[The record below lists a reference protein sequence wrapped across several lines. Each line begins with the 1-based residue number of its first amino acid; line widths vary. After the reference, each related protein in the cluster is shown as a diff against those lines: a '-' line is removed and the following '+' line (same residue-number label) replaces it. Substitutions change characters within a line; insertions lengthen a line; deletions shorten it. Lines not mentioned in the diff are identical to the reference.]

1 MEEKEEVFLKSNWE
15 VLKEKVINDD
25 KDGVSEWLRKFKKY
39 SHTFSKDYLEMDS
52 NEIIAEWEEAN
63 KEANKEA
70 LEKFAAQSERYLV
83 SAEELKR
90 AIFGEWKG
98 V

>member
-1 MEEKEEVFLKSNWE
+1 MKSNWD

-52 NEIIAEWEEAN
+52 DEPWLHEIIMKWEEDN
-63 KEANKEA
+63 KET
-70 LEKFAAQSERYLV
+70 LEKFITEPEKYLV
-83 SAEELKR
+83 NAEDLKK